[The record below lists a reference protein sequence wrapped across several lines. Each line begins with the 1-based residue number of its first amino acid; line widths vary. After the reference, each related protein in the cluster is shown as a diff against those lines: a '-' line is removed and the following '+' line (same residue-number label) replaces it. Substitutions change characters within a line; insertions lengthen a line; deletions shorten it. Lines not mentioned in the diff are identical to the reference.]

1 MQAVDLFVLSP
12 AGLIVFFRNTM
23 QQLMHESTICN
34 RSVNQGDLMGW
45 LRRKGSMPVEREDRA
60 TQSAIETYENNK
72 LVALNYI
79 GDGDYE
85 LRVVGLSFH
94 ETGVSALLDAVDEI
108 DDGMAGF
115 TAQLI
120 REPYNPHDQNA
131 IRVDILGRTVGYVPR
146 EVAEVMASKL
156 DIRGKNMDIACPALI
171 RWNPSY
177 MDVSSILLDIEYD
190 AQAKTKREEIDRLA
204 AASDEAARK
213 AVSDGHIIELWG
225 SGGRPRGEV
234 MGESMYAKHIRQVIL
249 EKSGQSSLG
258 TDGMEIEVDAILV
271 STDGDMRVL
280 VSGGQVGYLPI
291 EVREVLE
298 SALKEVA
305 AKGCVAQ
312 VRARLWANESIA
324 SATIDVGDSETLLPV
339 NGLPITKHAIIPSGK
354 TVQVTGEEEYLDA
367 LVRLLSGASQRSV
380 WVTLHEVSMASGKTE
395 KRIVEARV
403 NDEVVG
409 QFTAGMSTEFLPAIR
424 LLAQHDRIAVARGLV
439 KGNRLKVEVTVKAA
453 KSGEIPADWFEV
465 LG

>member
-1 MQAVDLFVLSP
+1 
-12 AGLIVFFRNTM
+12 
-23 QQLMHESTICN
+23 
-34 RSVNQGDLMGW
+34 MGW
-45 LRRKGSMPVEREDRA
+45 FSRKSSAPIEREYRA
-60 TQSAIETYENNK
+60 TQSAKETYANNK

-94 ETGVSALLDAVDEI
+94 EDGVSGLLDTVGEI
-108 DDGMAGF
+108 DGGVAKF

-120 REPYNPHDQNA
+120 REPHNPYDQDA

-146 EVAEVMASKL
+146 EVAEVMAPRL
-156 DIRGKNMDIACPALI
+156 DIRGKNMDITCPALV

-213 AVSDGHIIELWG
+213 AISDGHVIELWG

-258 TDGMEIEVDAILV
+258 SDGMEIEVDAILV
-271 STDGDMRVL
+271 STDGDIRVL

-291 EVREVLE
+291 EEREVLE
-298 SALKEVA
+298 STLKEVA
-305 AKGCVAQ
+305 VKGCVAQ

-324 SATIDVGDSETLLPV
+324 SATIDVSDSETLLPV
-339 NGLPITKHAIIPSGK
+339 NTLPITKHAVIPSGK
-354 TVQVTGEEEYLDA
+354 AVQVIGEEAHLDA
-367 LVRLLSGASQRSV
+367 LIRLLSGASQRSA

-409 QFTAGMSTEFLPAIR
+409 QLTAAMSTEFLPAIR
-424 LLAQHDRIAVARGLV
+424 LLAQHDRIAVVRGLV

-453 KSGEIPADWFEV
+453 KSGEIPAGWFEA
-465 LG
+465 LD